1 MPIGSTLTNSVPA
14 VGSSG
19 TAYATSVNALLN
31 EMKTAIEGTVP
42 FSALSGS
49 TLDMNNVP
57 IIDASYVAFYNTTG
71 TPSAAIAGRFVYS
84 DGELWAVNSTGAIQI
99 TSGSGL
105 NASAIGGI
113 GGDYGSPNPAS
124 VQFVDAAWR
133 YDFYDNYTA
142 LEYGYVR
149 SAGVDIASGGHVATS
164 NFAKLRYA
172 GSTNLTFTFPDS
184 VAAGGLKS
192 LIQIDDAGNLKVNN
206 ATNQVTDVA
215 YFANNISM
223 AAGTA
228 ILHGSKYIQFVP
240 QRGVCYVT
248 AGALNTSTNVI
259 AASGG
264 STTVKVSLPPMEL
277 GQRIKDI
284 KLKGYKST
292 AGSLSFYLHTVT
304 LGASA
309 VETES
314 AIGATATTTT
324 SGVYTVNQTYTETVS
339 SLNNYR
345 LSITLP
351 ANTDSCWIIEI
362 TYDRV

>member
-49 TLDMNNVP
+49 TLDMDNVP

-172 GSTNLTFTFPDS
+172 GSTNLTFTLPPTLPASNRSVLTIDS
-184 VAAGGLKS
+184 TGAIKFNDGTSTVTNDLVMAGTTRVREIGRKKTFSFS
-192 LIQIDDAGNLKVNN
+192 LLNSSTSAVGGVTYANDLVDTIHVDGIKVTANGNLGII
-206 ATNQVTDVA
+206 TMMLEGLDIGTTITSVTIRT
-215 YFANNISM
+215 FK
-223 AAGTA
+223 AGVGNTQCNFKESTDGTVTTLSTSA
-228 ILHGSKYIQFVP
+228 VDNTSGWRSITMSGTWS
-240 QRGVCYVT
+240 VT
-248 AGALNTSTNVI
+248 AGKQYYVRITTGNTN
-259 AASGG
+259 
-264 STTVKVSLPPMEL
+264 
-277 GQRIKDI
+277 DI
-284 KLKGYKST
+284 
-292 AGSLSFYLHTVT
+292 VT
-304 LGASA
+304 Y
-309 VETES
+309 VE
-314 AIGATATTTT
+314 
-324 SGVYTVNQTYTETVS
+324 VTYNS
-339 SLNNYR
+339 
-345 LSITLP
+345 
-351 ANTDSCWIIEI
+351 
-362 TYDRV
+362 